1 MAAAADRIRR
11 GCAPL
16 SCHVDAARRNAMP
29 CPALILHAVWH
40 GCIARR
46 GQSLCCRQSILDLEL
61 LFNSCKKENELI
73 FEVVMRLKSLW
84 K

>member
-1 MAAAADRIRR
+1 
-11 GCAPL
+11 
-16 SCHVDAARRNAMP
+16 MP
-29 CPALILHAVWH
+29 CPYLAYRVAC
-40 GCIARR
+40 CIARR

-73 FEVVMRLKSLW
+73 FEVIVRLKSLW

>member
-1 MAAAADRIRR
+1 VAVSTRQPDRSF
-11 GCAPL
+11 GTS
-16 SCHVDAARRNAMP
+16 SCHVCCTPHAMP
-29 CPALILHAVWH
+29 CHAPYLACRVAC
-40 GCIARR
+40 CIARR

-73 FEVVMRLKSLW
+73 FEVIMRLKSLW